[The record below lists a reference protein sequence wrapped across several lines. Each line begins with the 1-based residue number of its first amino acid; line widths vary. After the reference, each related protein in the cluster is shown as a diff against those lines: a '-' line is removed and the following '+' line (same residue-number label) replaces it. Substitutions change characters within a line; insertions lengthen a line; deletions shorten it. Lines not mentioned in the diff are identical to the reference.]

1 MKTKRKISSFHKIR
15 NKYIAYHALT
25 VIFILRYRSQK
36 TTPVVYRR
44 YLFEALTKLL
54 VFAFPRFQW
63 LEAVTAATAA
73 IVEQRQQQ

>member
-1 MKTKRKISSFHKIR
+1 MKTKRKSSFHKIK
-15 NKYIAYHALT
+15 NKYIAYNALT
-25 VIFILRYRSQK
+25 AIFILRFRNQK